1 MVAHLLPKSG
11 ISETTKISAGFGE
24 RSSPDDYPGKD
35 TLVQLSQHFDPR
47 QIWRTIA
54 LRKVIKGTSEESSLP
69 TSSWRD
75 AVKWVVDQPETVERI
90 LFRAD
95 QDLDQ
100 AGIHHLILFAF
111 FFKPAHGGFILKRI
125 LCYGSLYFNY
135 QLFR

>member
-11 ISETTKISAGFGE
+11 ISETTKISVGFGE

-54 LRKVIKGTSEESSLP
+54 LRKVIKGTGEESSLS

-95 QDLDQ
+95 QE
-100 AGIHHLILFAF
+100 LFNE
-111 FFKPAHGGFILKRI
+111 K
-125 LCYGSLYFNY
+125 
-135 QLFR
+135 